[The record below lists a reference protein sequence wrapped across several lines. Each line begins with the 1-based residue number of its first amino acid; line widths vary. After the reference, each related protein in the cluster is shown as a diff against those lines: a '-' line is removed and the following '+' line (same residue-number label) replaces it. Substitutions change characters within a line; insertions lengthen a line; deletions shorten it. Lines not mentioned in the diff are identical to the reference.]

1 MKKEEARIKI
11 LMLISSL
18 ELGGVETHVYELSR
32 AISML
37 GAEVTIASNGG
48 VLSKKLSC
56 FGIRHISLPLDSRKP
71 LSLFRSYMGVR
82 KLLRDERF
90 DIVHAHSRIAAYIGN
105 AVANRYG
112 VSFVTTVH
120 AKFSISPLKR
130 RISRWGEYTSAV
142 SEDLAAY
149 LSENYRISR
158 DRIRVIPN
166 GIDIERFESDENKRI
181 SEDIRIIFVSRLDS
195 DCSESAYSLC
205 RIAEKLAEICPR
217 IKITIVG
224 GGEEYGKILL
234 LSEEINTRAGYMLV
248 EAVGGVSE
256 VEKYLAQS
264 DIFVG
269 VSRAALEAASSGAR
283 VILSGNEGF
292 LGALCEDNVEVAE
305 RSNFCCRGYPKT
317 TDEKLFESIS
327 KLIAE
332 DREASLNTA
341 SFLRN
346 YIVKYHGIANTASQ
360 TLAFYREALAKKE
373 ESKSRICLCGYYGF
387 GNVGDDSLL
396 LGAIERAREENS
408 KIITV
413 LSKSPKETER
423 IFGVRCVSRYA
434 PISVMSAIRRS
445 DRLVF
450 GGGTLFQDGTSL
462 RSIVYYSALVFL
474 AAILKREVELWA
486 NGLGPVKSRA
496 GKKLLSGA
504 LKRAS
509 YIGLRD
515 NASRRLAL
523 GLGADEKKMTYEQ
536 DLAFSLIPPSDEHIA
551 ELMRNFG
558 FDIFERFA
566 VFSISGRADKQE
578 YTLIKKRAEK
588 FLREGV
594 CVILVG
600 MYPKED
606 RMLSQK
612 LCREIGGKYIENIG
626 GGELISLL
634 RNAEA
639 AVGMRLHLL
648 IFSKAA
654 GTVFTGVG
662 KEPKIISFCKENQA
676 EILS

>member
-1 MKKEEARIKI
+1 MKKEESKIKI

-18 ELGGVETHVYELSR
+18 ELGGVETHVYELSK
-32 AISML
+32 ALVML
-37 GAEVTIASNGG
+37 GADVTVASNGG
-48 VLSKKLSC
+48 TLSKKLSS
-56 FGIRHISLPLDSRKP
+56 FGIRHISLPLDSRAP
-71 LSLFRSYMGVR
+71 SSLFRSYMGVR
-82 KLLRDERF
+82 KILQKERF

-105 AVANRYG
+105 AVAKRYG

-120 AKFSISPLKR
+120 AKFSISPIKR
-130 RISRWGEYTSAV
+130 RMSRWGEYTSAV

-149 LSENYRISR
+149 LSQNYRISR

-166 GIDIERFESDENKRI
+166 GIDSERFSPAENRI
-181 SEDIRIIFVSRLDS
+181 MSGNIRIIFVSRLDS

-205 RIAEKLAEICPR
+205 RISEKLAEICPR

-224 GGEEYGKILL
+224 GGEEYEKIFSLT
-234 LSEEINTRAGYMLV
+234 EKINTRAGYTLV
-248 EAVGGVSE
+248 EAIGGVSD

-283 VILSGNEGF
+283 VILSGDEGF
-292 LGALCEDNVEVAE
+292 LGALCEDNVEIAE
-305 RSNFCCRGYPKT
+305 HSNFCCRGYPKA
-317 TDEKLFESIS
+317 TDDKLFESIS
-327 KLIAE
+327 KLIGE
-332 DREASLNTA
+332 DREKSLNTA
-341 SFLRN
+341 LFLRN
-346 YIVKYHGIANTASQ
+346 YVVKYHGIANTASQ

-387 GNVGDDSLL
+387 GNIGDDSLL
-396 LGAIERAREENS
+396 LGAIERARRENS

-413 LSKSPKETER
+413 LSKAPKETER

-434 PISVMSAIRRS
+434 PISVISAIRSS
-445 DRLVF
+445 DKLVF

-462 RSIVYYSALVFL
+462 RSIVYYSSLVFL
-474 AAILKREVELWA
+474 AGILKREVELWA

-504 LKRAS
+504 LGRAS

-515 NASRRLAL
+515 KASWALAL
-523 GLGADEKKMTYEQ
+523 GLGADEKKMSHEQ
-536 DLAFSLIPPSDEHIA
+536 DLAFSLIPESDEHIA
-551 ELMRNFG
+551 HLMRKFG
-558 FDIFERFA
+558 FETFERFA
-566 VFSISGRADKQE
+566 VFSISGRADNKE
-578 YTLIKKRAEK
+578 YEIIKKRAEK

-594 CVILVG
+594 SVILVG

-606 RMLSQK
+606 RAPSQK

-654 GTVFTGVG
+654 GISFEGVG
-662 KEPKIISFCKENQA
+662 KEPKIISFCEENGGG
-676 EILS
+676 LLF